1 MAKKT
6 TQTEQNTQDIKEI
19 RTDLKVIKNNHLAHI
34 EKDMDKQSQKIEKM
48 DARLWWVLGLL
59 VASTAIGAAGGLL

>member
-6 TQTEQNTQDIKEI
+6 SQTEQNTQDIKEI

>member
-6 TQTEQNTQDIKEI
+6 SQTEQNTQDIKEI

-59 VASTAIGAAGGLL
+59 VASTLIGAAGGML

>member
-1 MAKKT
+1 MTKK
-6 TQTEQNTQDIKEI
+6 TQTEQNTQAIREI

>member
-1 MAKKT
+1 MAKKS
-6 TQTEQNTQDIKEI
+6 QTEENTQAIREI
-19 RTDLKVIKNNHLAHI
+19 RTDLKIIKNNHLAHI

>member
-1 MAKKT
+1 MAKKS
-6 TQTEQNTQDIKEI
+6 QTEENTQAIREI

>member
-1 MAKKT
+1 MAKKS
-6 TQTEQNTQDIKEI
+6 QTEQNTQDIREI

>member
-1 MAKKT
+1 MTKK
-6 TQTEQNTQDIKEI
+6 TQTEQNTQAIREI
-19 RTDLKVIKNNHLAHI
+19 RTDLKIIKNNHLAHI